1 MASISSSGTPK
12 VGVSRPSPEL
22 VRGLGRWA
30 GIVGLLGGLGYL
42 VLAPLFRLQQL
53 AFGEGGQAYADAY
66 STPRIGEVLRTTIM
80 LALGSLVIAMVFGV
94 SLAWCATRLPRR
106 LRFLRIVPLLPL
118 VLPAAANVVGWAFLL
133 SPRPGYLN
141 ALMRNLPWWSDL
153 DSGPIDVYSAP
164 CIIVIVGFSLTSF
177 VYLFVANG
185 LSNINSELL
194 EAAEVSGDSA
204 FKVFF
209 TITLPLLRPV
219 LLYGGGVVL
228 LLGLGQFTAPLFL
241 GRNQGIDVLTTLMYR
256 SVSQSPIDQAQ
267 AAAYGSPLLLFGL
280 VVVLGQ
286 KYLVGDTRRFVTHGG
301 KSFRTSERPSKAA
314 AAFIACYGFVATVLP
329 VGALAIVA
337 LSPFWSG
344 SIPWGEFTLENFRRT
359 FEFPGVT
366 EAITRSLTLSLLAVL
381 LALPVGYAVANILVR
396 GRNRVVRFFAD
407 LIVTLPLGVPAVI
420 FGAGFLL
427 TYTRP
432 PFILYGTQW
441 VIVLVYLTLML
452 PFTVRLQLSSLLA
465 MGESYVEASRTSGA
479 SAARTH
485 ARILAPLM
493 RPAMGSAAALMFI
506 LLTHEFT
513 ASLLVRSPTTQVMG
527 TVLYDVWTN
536 GQYPMVA
543 AIALIMTVVT
553 TAGVVM
559 AQIIGGSDVL
569 TKL

>member
-1 MASISSSGTPK
+1 MAPAAARWLGT
-12 VGVSRPSPEL
+12 G
-22 VRGLGRWA
+22 A
-30 GIVGLLGGLGYL
+30 LLGGLGYL

-53 AFGEGGQAYADAY
+53 ALSEGGSAYADAY
-66 STPRIGEVLRTTIM
+66 STPRIGEVLWTTLM
-80 LALGSLVIAMVFGV
+80 LALGSLAIAMVFGV
-94 SLAWCATRLPRR
+94 SLAWSATRLPRR

-141 ALMRNLPWWSDL
+141 TLMRLLPWWSDL
-153 DSGPIDVYSAP
+153 DSGPVDVYSAP

-204 FKVFF
+204 FKAFF

-301 KSFRTSERPSKAA
+301 KSFRVAERPSRAA
-314 AAFIACYGFVATVLP
+314 AAFIAGYGFVATVLP

-344 SIPWGEFTLENFRRT
+344 SIPWGELTLDNFRRT
-359 FEFPGVT
+359 LEFPGVT
-366 EAITRSLTLSLLAVL
+366 EAITRSLTLSMIAVL
-381 LALPVGYAVANILVR
+381 LALPIGYAVANILVR
-396 GRNRVVRFFAD
+396 GRSRVVRFCAD
-407 LIVTLPLGVPAVI
+407 LLVTMPLGVPAVI

-441 VIVLVYLTLML
+441 VIVLVYVTLML
-452 PFTVRLQLSSLLA
+452 PFTTRLQLSSLMS
-465 MGESYVEASRTSGA
+465 MGEAYVEASRTSGA

-485 ARILAPLM
+485 ARILVPLM

-543 AIALIMTVVT
+543 AIALIMTLVT
-553 TAGVVM
+553 TAGVVI
-559 AQIIGGSDVL
+559 AQVIGGSDVL